1 MESGLIEIYRGGGR
15 RSSNVG
21 VLESRAGVSNVGVLE
36 SRAKG
41 GRKLQTRSSMSTARA
56 RDNACNTR
64 TVGRFLLAS
73 ICET

>member
-1 MESGLIEIYRGGGR
+1 MESGLIEIYLGGGR
-15 RSSNVG
+15 RS
-21 VLESRAGVSNVGVLE
+21 SNVGVLE

-41 GRKLQTRSSMSTARA
+41 GRKLQTKSSMSTARV

-73 ICET
+73 ICEM